1 MTSRNAVLYIVA
13 TPIGNLTDITQRA
26 ISILKTVDV
35 IAAEDTRHTGL
46 LLKHLNIKNKLLS
59 LHEHNE
65 HSQSSIIIKHL
76 ERGESVAL
84 VSDAGTP
91 LISDP
96 GFFLVR
102 EAKHAGF
109 KVVPIPGA
117 CAMITALSVSGIA
130 TDRFVFEGFLPQ
142 KPGARQKQL
151 KAIANEQRTLV
162 FYESTHRIID
172 CLKDMKKIL
181 GDERLVT
188 IAREL
193 TKTFE
198 TVHSDTLKNTLN
210 WMLDD
215 PQQKKGEFVVIL
227 SGNQKPSSTSEV
239 EVDRM
244 VDILMKQ
251 LPMAQATAVA
261 AEISGQ
267 RKKELYQR
275 ALLRKKARK
284 SN

>member
-13 TPIGNLTDITQRA
+13 TPIGNLADISQRA
-26 ISILKTVDV
+26 ISTLKTVNV

-65 HSQSSIIIKHL
+65 RSQSSIIISRL
-76 ERGESVAL
+76 EQGESVAL

-102 EAKHAGF
+102 EARQAGF

-130 TDRFVFEGFLPQ
+130 TDRFVFEGFLPHKQ
-142 KPGARQKQL
+142 GARQKQL
-151 KAIANEQRTLV
+151 RAIANEPRTLV

-172 CLKDMKKIL
+172 CLKDMKNIL

-198 TVHSDTLKNTLN
+198 TLYSDTLNNSLN
-210 WMLDD
+210 WMQDD
-215 PQQKKGEFVVIL
+215 VQQKKGEFVVIL
-227 SGNQKPSSTSEV
+227 SGNQNPSSTSEV

-251 LPMAQATAVA
+251 LPMAQATATA

-275 ALLRKKARK
+275 ALVRKKARK
-284 SN
+284 SS

>member
-13 TPIGNLTDITQRA
+13 TPIGNLADISQRA
-26 ISILKTVDV
+26 ISTLKTVNV

-65 HSQSSIIIKHL
+65 RSQSSIIISRL
-76 ERGESVAL
+76 EQGESVAL

-102 EAKHAGF
+102 EARQAGF

-130 TDRFVFEGFLPQ
+130 TDRFIFEGFLPHKQ
-142 KPGARQKQL
+142 GARQKQL
-151 KAIANEQRTLV
+151 RAIANEPRTLV

-172 CLKDMKKIL
+172 CLKDMKNIL
-181 GDERLVT
+181 GDELPVT

-210 WMLDD
+210 WMQDD
-215 PQQKKGEFVVIL
+215 VQQKKGEFVVIL
-227 SGNQKPSSTSEV
+227 SGNQNPSSTSAV

-251 LPMAQATAVA
+251 LPMAQATATA

-275 ALLRKKARK
+275 ALVRKKARK
-284 SN
+284 SS

>member
-13 TPIGNLTDITQRA
+13 TPIGNLADITQRA

-46 LLKHLNIKNKLLS
+46 LLKHLNIKNKMLS

-65 HSQSSIIIKHL
+65 RSQSSIIIKHL
-76 ERGESVAL
+76 EHGESVAL

-102 EAKHAGF
+102 EARQAGF
-109 KVVPIPGA
+109 KVVPVPGA

-130 TDRFVFEGFLPQ
+130 TDRFVFEGFLPHKQ
-142 KPGARQKQL
+142 GVRQKQL
-151 KAIANEQRTLV
+151 KAIANESRTLV

-172 CLKDMKKIL
+172 CLKDMKNIL

-210 WMLDD
+210 WMQDD
-215 PQQKKGEFVVIL
+215 MQQKKGEFVVIL
-227 SGNQKPSSTSEV
+227 SGNQNPSSTSEV

-251 LPMAQATAVA
+251 LPMAQATAAV

-275 ALLRKKARK
+275 ALLRK
-284 SN
+284 NT